1 MASRELQ
8 VINSVCETKDISVLM
23 AQNVDPLFDVYKDVW
38 DDVKKYYAKYRT
50 VPSIAVL
57 RENHP
62 DLEEVE
68 TEGDTAYYV
77 ENLREEYVKAKLHAM
92 TKGVN
97 SVLDDYASAEI
108 LNKLSRDIIELTKM
122 SAATHDVD
130 VMDFDAAEEHYAEI
144 RKKAEEMGGTP
155 GIPTGISF
163 IDSAYTSGL
172 AGGDLIIALGWTGR
186 GKSLFSTLIACNA
199 FDHGRKVM
207 IISLEMSPAKVRDR
221 VYTMMGTG
229 LFRNSDLAMGDIDED
244 NFRSWSAKYRDRK
257 GFVVIE
263 PEGGGELT
271 PNMVQA
277 KVDQHKPDLVIIDY
291 AQLASDNGNSKDM
304 NQRMLNMSKEYKRL
318 AMANDIPVILISSA
332 TADSTSAI
340 NTPPIIEQV
349 AWSRQLAYDAD
360 LAFAVHKHNELDDGS
375 GIAIIEI
382 VGRKN
387 RNGELF
393 AGYLK
398 WDINNGKVEEDFG
411 DDILG

>member
-1 MASRELQ
+1 MANRELQ
-8 VINSVCETKDISVLM
+8 VINSVCDTKDISILM
-23 AQNVDPLFDVYKDVW
+23 AQNVDPLFDIYVDVW
-38 DDVKKYYAKYRT
+38 SDIKEYYAKYRT
-50 VPSIAVL
+50 VPSIKVL
-57 RENHP
+57 QDRHP
-62 DLEEVE
+62 DLEKVE
-68 TEGDTAYYV
+68 TDGETSYYV
-77 ENLREEYVKAKLHAM
+77 EALREEYVKGKLHAI

-97 SVLDDYASAEI
+97 NVLDDFASSQI
-108 LNKLSRDIIELTKM
+108 LNKLSRDIIELSKL
-122 SAATHDVD
+122 SVATTDVD
-130 VMDFDAAEEHYAEI
+130 VMDFEAAERHYDEV

-172 AGGDLIIALGWTGR
+172 AGGDLVIALGWTGR
-186 GKSLFSTLIACNA
+186 GKSLFTTLLACNA
-199 FDHGRKVM
+199 FDHGHKPM
-207 IISLEMSPAKVRDR
+207 IVSLEMSPAKVRDR
-221 VYTMMGTG
+221 VYTLMGTG
-229 LFRNSDLAMGDIDED
+229 LFKNSDLAMGDVDED
-244 NFRSWSAKYRDRK
+244 SFRTWSAKYRDRK

-263 PEGGGELT
+263 PDGSSELT

-277 KVDQHKPDLVIIDY
+277 KIDQHKPSIVIIDY
-291 AQLASDNGNSKDM
+291 AQLASDNANSRDM

-318 AMANDIPVILISSA
+318 AMANDIPVVLISSA

-375 GIAIIEI
+375 GVAVIEI
-382 VGRKN
+382 VCRKN

-398 WDINNGKVEEDFG
+398 WDINSGKVEEVFDE
-411 DDILG
+411 DML